1 MIFKTF
7 DSDIDKWTAKIGV
20 FGKSFNE
27 LGTAINNAFEASI
40 NNIDNFDE
48 NIGFLETLKNNLAPK
63 NKNGDSWLRN
73 SLGEI
78 ISTENIN
85 SYIAELDL
93 TSAKNKLTDIF
104 DWNELVKNGDR
115 TWDEYFDTLKGGN
128 EYIIDTIKN
137 TDDLSKLTGD
147 DLVKAN
153 QNARQSALAHNES
166 LKQQTLGAKAASVA
180 MNLLS
185 TAANMLVMYA
195 ISKLITAWDDY
206 KEKLHEVANENA
218 EQAEKSAEYV
228 ENLLDLQNQLKEGTK
243 NSDELTKAFKEQ
255 LRVMGYTED
264 KIDDLIV
271 KYGDLSGAIS
281 ETTRKALEDAKTDAY
296 TDLASASKALEID
309 SLGGLTTDILITDF
323 GTGIDELDKQI
334 NEILSEVATKTAE
347 QGQAWIAKDDSA
359 EGLYAY
365 YNALQKVSRLIQ
377 ETASETNNQDLLNL
391 GNVFDTTT
399 YGEITEAIDKLKE
412 SAGLYGDAIS
422 RLHNADAQLE
432 LSNYLKT
439 NNINSKEAFDSYV
452 DGIKN
457 NTTYSEE
464 YKQVLLEVANDA
476 FPQFSAAAKDVSD
489 SLSDFPDK
497 ITDSLSISETVTELN
512 TKLKPALDSLSSAY
526 KDIFTSDGFTKGNI
540 GVDMLSSVKESI
552 AELNEI
558 DGVNI
563 DSSSFEEFARVLS
576 DTSSTSQDIQDQFN
590 SLASTIV
597 YATSSTEISTENFEV
612 LTKALEEMGLV
623 DARKV
628 LTDIKTAQDEIIAQ
642 GYDLTNMTAEQAEQ
656 FINEGEVALKTVEY
670 LRMYM
675 IQKELS
681 NNSLSTS
688 NDVSNLEKL
697 CNSLGVTG
705 DLLTWV
711 IKLKSALGAV
721 ENGAPI
727 EAFRSQ
733 IDEAREKIA
742 ELSTSN
748 YGQFQFDFTGNSDT
762 SKSEKDYADLL
773 EKETTLL
780 EKQLEA
786 GLITFKD
793 YTDKRKSIIE
803 NYYRQGLISAED
815 YYSALEDMY
824 DYQLSLYDKVID
836 AVNYRIDKEI
846 DALEKEKESI
856 EDTYNLKIELIQTEI
871 DELEKAREKRQQQV
885 DLEKALYEVEKARSQ
900 RNVKLYSG
908 SDRGF
913 IYTNDGET
921 LREAEENLENEKYE
935 SHISK
940 LEEQIESLEKEME
953 KATDTID
960 EQINALSDYA
970 DKWSDVADEYEHA
983 QNDMLTSQILGAN
996 YEEEILNQRMATL
1009 EIFKNNYIAA
1019 QNAMAEANR
1028 KVYESQVSNTSNNV
1042 SNPSGSKP
1050 PVEPTPPPKVVK
1062 EKVSPSWT
1070 DAQGGKG
1077 YATSQIANYNGNG
1090 VEQGSDGKWYV
1101 YKLKKYH
1108 TGLDEGYV
1116 GDKTPLSKDKRLDV
1130 LQKVGNGDLLK
1141 SDEQLSIL
1149 KNDELVLTKHQGIN
1163 IADTL
1168 WQKAM
1173 IPSINLPNY
1182 NLDSKVLRNNSNN
1195 VVMNVS
1201 LNCPN
1206 VTNESGFKYIEREL
1220 SLLPTRAL
1228 QYNWKD

>member
-1 MIFKTF
+1 MFSDSAVVIQYANALKGLNKEQALLALSYKNLSIQQKEQILSQMGLIASENTIQSELLQTALAQKGVSKEKANAIMIDLGLMNSNTLEAISQANCTKADLEAMLAQHGITGAQAEGIISALGLAGANTGLTASFGLLAKAAWSATTALLANPYTWIVAGLVALVGVLDLLTVSTKEYEKELNKLKDNLENVKSECSELESELKSCNDELKTTQERMRELEKMDSLTFTEKKEYEDLVATNNELERKIALLELEQEIKNREKQDAFIKAMEKDADEGNEYWQDGETGRIEKGDAIWAQIGGILAF
-7 DSDIDKWTAKIGV
+7 DATEKEYILQQFETRKTLEEELLKAIEDENLELVDSIENQIVEIDSYLQ
-20 FGKSFNE
+20 GKSSEWDTMSEGISYIENPDTDDEKAVNE
-27 LGTAINNAFEASI
+27 WLDFIADYQDRMLIAMSEDSNKAGNQGNAF
-40 NNIDNFDE
+40 NRLVDNWKFDE
-48 NIGFLETLKNNLAPK
+48 TVQGLQDLGKEGKVTASMLNDPKYDEFINKLVFLGVIDSANNLEDVA
-63 NKNGDSWLRN
+63 LAFN
-73 SLGEI
+73 SV
-78 ISTENIN
+78 
-85 SYIAELDL
+85 AD
-93 TSAKNKLTDIF
+93 SAKNAADS
-104 DWNELVKNGDR
+104 VSR
-115 TWDEYFDTLKGGN
+115 YGN
-128 EYIIDTIKN
+128 ETTYLNISDTIDN
-137 TDDLSKLTGD
+137 
-147 DLVKAN
+147 
-153 QNARQSALAHNES
+153 
-166 LKQQTLGAKAASVA
+166 
-180 MNLLS
+180 
-185 TAANMLVMYA
+185 
-195 ISKLITAWDDY
+195 
-206 KEKLHEVANENA
+206 
-218 EQAEKSAEYV
+218 
-228 ENLLDLQNQLKEGTK
+228 
-243 NSDELTKAFKEQ
+243 
-255 LRVMGYTED
+255 
-264 KIDDLIV
+264 
-271 KYGDLSGAIS
+271 
-281 ETTRKALEDAKTDAY
+281 
-296 TDLASASKALEID
+296 
-309 SLGGLTTDILITDF
+309 
-323 GTGIDELDKQI
+323 
-334 NEILSEVATKTAE
+334 
-347 QGQAWIAKDDSA
+347 
-359 EGLYAY
+359 
-365 YNALQKVSRLIQ
+365 
-377 ETASETNNQDLLNL
+377 
-391 GNVFDTTT
+391 
-399 YGEITEAIDKLKE
+399 
-412 SAGLYGDAIS
+412 
-422 RLHNADAQLE
+422 
-432 LSNYLKT
+432 
-439 NNINSKEAFDSYV
+439 
-452 DGIKN
+452 
-457 NTTYSEE
+457 
-464 YKQVLLEVANDA
+464 
-476 FPQFSAAAKDVSD
+476 
-489 SLSDFPDK
+489 
-497 ITDSLSISETVTELN
+497 LN

-656 FINEGEVALKTVEY
+656 FINKGEVALKTVEY

-688 NDVSNLEKL
+688 NDVSNLENL

-786 GLITFKD
+786 GIITFKD

-803 NYYRQGLISAED
+803 DYYRQGLISAED

-856 EDTYNLKIELIQTEI
+856 EDTYNLKIKSIQTEI
-871 DELEKAREKRQQQV
+871 DELEKAREKREQQV
-885 DLEKALYEVEKARSQ
+885 ELEKALYEVEKARSQ
-900 RNVKLYSG
+900 RDVKLYSG
-908 SDRGF
+908 SDRGV
-913 IYTNDGET
+913 IYTNDSKT

-960 EQINALSDYA
+960 EQINTLSDYA

-983 QNDMLTSQILGAN
+983 QNDMLASQILGAN

-1028 KVYESQVSNTSNNV
+1028 KVYESQVTDTKSNS
-1042 SNPSGSKP
+1042 SGSKP
-1050 PVEPTPPPKVVK
+1050 YVSNDNEDKITQEEPKVVK
-1062 EKVSPSWT
+1062 ERITYGYYDK
-1070 DAQGGKG
+1070 GK
-1077 YATSQIANYNGNG
+1077 ATSLIGYYNGDGIEQDDNG
-1090 VEQGSDGKWYV
+1090 GWYV

-1116 GDKTPLSKDKRLDV
+1116 GDKTPLSKDKRLDI
-1130 LQKVGNGDLLK
+1130 LQKAGNGVLLK
-1141 SDEQLSIL
+1141 PDEQLSIL
-1149 KNDELVLTKHQGIN
+1149 KNKELVLTEYQGIN
-1163 IADTL
+1163 IADAL

-1173 IPSINLPNY
+1173 IPNMTLPNY
-1182 NLDSKVLRNNSNN
+1182 NLDNIALRNNTPSQIVNIGDIHLHEVQN
-1195 VVMNVS
+1195 V
-1201 LNCPN
+1201 PD
-1206 VTNESGFKYIEREL
+1206 FAK
-1220 SLLPTRAL
+1220 AL
-1228 QYNWKD
+1228 QKHLPNISVQYNGKH